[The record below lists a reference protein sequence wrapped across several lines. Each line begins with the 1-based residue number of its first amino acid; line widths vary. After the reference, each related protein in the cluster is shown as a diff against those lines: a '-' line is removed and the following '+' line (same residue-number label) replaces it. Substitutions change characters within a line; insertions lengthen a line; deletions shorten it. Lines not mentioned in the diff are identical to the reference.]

1 MKLAKA
7 ENEVSG
13 QRLAKKKQAHYKRW
27 IVSTESS
34 CGYVKHS
41 ELSIGCLRQRVHCL
55 SSLKCFKLKRFVDK
69 HYISKYPP
77 VAHQHY
83 FRSVYFK

>member
-1 MKLAKA
+1 M
-7 ENEVSG
+7 VSG
-13 QRLAKKKQAHYKRW
+13 WRKKQAHYKRW
-27 IVSTESS
+27 IVSTES
-34 CGYVKHS
+34 GYVKHS

-55 SSLKCFKLKRFVDK
+55 SSMKCFKLKRFVDK

-83 FRSVYFK
+83 FRSVYFKYLKKGY